1 VSLDAGGAGDG
12 GCAGV
17 RIRRRSRL
25 PEPLTSYPEEIQ
37 GLLFDVRQLRTTM
50 ASDLSAAAAA
60 VDSDAGGVARDIIEA
75 DRDDLAALGR
85 RATPPAPADRAVA
98 PRAPAG
104 RRPVLPLAGAAVA
117 LPCVAALAVGGA
129 ILTAHAVQHPVR
141 NSPTHPAAAPAVVSP
156 VAASRSA
163 RAVLRT
169 LQADVGRGADAT
181 VVAADLTRLRARL
194 ATVTTASA
202 GSPATL
208 SAVRQMV
215 AVERRT
221 VSRYRRE
228 GGTLPVAVPTSAA
241 PRPGQPHGTH
251 SPRSTVRRTQ
261 SHVHHTPPSLPH
273 ATSPPPVTL
282 PTTAPTLPGS
292 LGS

>member
-1 VSLDAGGAGDG
+1 M
-12 GCAGV
+12 CGV
-17 RIRRRSRL
+17 RLRRRSRL
-25 PEPLTSYPEEIQ
+25 PEPPATYPEEIQ

-50 ASDLSAAAAA
+50 ATDLSAAAAA

-85 RATPPAPADRAVA
+85 RAMPPTPADRAVT
-98 PRAPAG
+98 RASAG
-104 RRPVLPLAGAAVA
+104 RRGVLALAGAAVA
-117 LPCVAALAVGGA
+117 LPCVAALAVGGV
-129 ILTAHAVQHPVR
+129 ILTAHAVHHPAR
-141 NSPTHPAAAPAVVSP
+141 NGATHPADTPAVVSP
-156 VAASRSA
+156 VAASKSA

-215 AVERRT
+215 VVERRT

-228 GGTLPVAVPTSAA
+228 GGTLPVEGPTPAA
-241 PRPGQPHGTH
+241 PRPGHPPGTH
-251 SPRSTVRRTQ
+251 SPHSTVRRTQ
-261 SHVHHTPPSLPH
+261 SHVQHSPPALPH
-273 ATSPPPVTL
+273 VTSPPPATL
-282 PTTAPTLPGS
+282 PTTVPTLPGS
-292 LGS
+292 LGG